1 MKSVRYINIGGYKQ
15 VLSIEPR
22 RIDPERTKLAA
33 MQALG
38 ITEEVFIA
46 RNDFNQLVEQYAV
59 YPEPMAGEAVYGDN
73 DPAVIALESKFKSLT
88 EKQILDFD
96 SAEIIPDLRGT
107 KYHLK
112 TNGVWAG
119 AEITAIGVALP
130 GGAVLPDNLTAEQ
143 QAEIAEQAEAA
154 RVAALTPVAKAAE
167 KQNQLNA
174 LADEADRL
182 SRRAQIQGESFD
194 AAAWYQEHKAPV
206 EEKYA

>member
-1 MKSVRYINIGGYKQ
+1 MKSVRFITVGNYKQ

-46 RNDFNQLVEQYAV
+46 RSDFKQLVEQYAV
-59 YPEPMAGEAVYGDN
+59 YPEPMAGEAVYEDN
-73 DPAVIALESKFKSLT
+73 DPVVIALESKFKSLT
-88 EKQILDFD
+88 GKQILDLD
-96 SAEIIPDLRGT
+96 SAEILPDLRGT
-107 KYHLK
+107 EFHVKI
-112 TNGVWAG
+112 AG
-119 AEITAIGVALP
+119 AWVEAKVEHIGEALP
-130 GGAVLPDNLTAEQ
+130 EGAVLPDDLTADQ
-143 QAEIAEQAEAA
+143 RAEIAEQMEEE
-154 RVAALTPVAKAAE
+154 RIAALAPEAKAAE
-167 KQNQLNA
+167 RQSRLDA

-182 SRRAQIQGESFD
+182 SRRAQIQGDSFD